1 MTKRGLGIVGVVL
14 GLLLPQSAGAQEFL
28 KDKTRAEGI
37 GIKTGDLELHPG
49 IAGELGYDS
58 NWFLRSNKTGGNL
71 INGAPSAPPIGSGLL
86 RITPSLS
93 LATIGAARRE
103 GEGGVGQAP
112 SLVFRAGL
120 AATYREFFGEEQIR
134 KQRNVS
140 GGADLR
146 LDILPQRPW
155 GGAIFANYGR
165 IIQPTVIGN
174 PDLSFNRDDV
184 GAGAEVIAT
193 PGGGTLDWRLG
204 YQFRATIFEDVEGK
218 GFDNIT
224 HEANTR
230 GRWKFRP
237 RTALLYDATLRFINY
252 ADQGNGLHNSTPV
265 RARVGMSGLI
275 TSRLSLLAMVGYGAS
290 FYETTRPTVQQFDSV
305 IGQVEAKLFL
315 TGNPGADQPG
325 AVSLALSSL
334 AIGYARDF
342 QNSYLGDFYTSDRGY
357 AKISYFFAGRAL
369 IALEGGVGAIEYP
382 TLFYVDGTQRNPSFT
397 DVRADATL
405 FGEYRITETFAVNLT
420 GRYTQ
425 NFSST
430 QLALQPGAGAVG
442 TANVYDMSWQR
453 LEAFAGV
460 RWFM

>member
-14 GLLLPQSAGAQEFL
+14 GLLVPQSASAQEFL

-49 IAGELGYDS
+49 IAGEIGYDS
-58 NWFLRSNKTGGNL
+58 NWFLRSNKTGANI
-71 INGAPSAPPIGSGLL
+71 INGAPATSPDGAGML

-93 LATIGAARRE
+93 LGTITGARRE
-103 GEGGVGQAP
+103 GDAAAEPPKVI
-112 SLVFRAGL
+112 FRAGL
-120 AATYREFFGEEQIR
+120 SATYREFFGDEQIR

-204 YQFRATIFEDVEGK
+204 YQFRATIFEDTEGS
-218 GFDNIT
+218 GFNNVT

-252 ADQGNGLHNSTPV
+252 SDQNNGLQNSTPV
-265 RARVGMSGLI
+265 RARIGMSGLI
-275 TSRLSLLAMVGYGAS
+275 TPRFSLLAMVGYGAS
-290 FYETTRPTVQQFDSV
+290 FYQTVRPTVQQFDSV

-325 AVSLALSSL
+325 SVSLALSSL
-334 AIGYARDF
+334 AVGYSRDF
-342 QNSYLGDFYTSDRGY
+342 QNSYLGNFYTSDRGY
-357 AKISYFFAGRAL
+357 AKLSYFFAGRAL

-382 TLFYVDGTQRNPSFT
+382 TLFYPDGTFRNSSFT
-397 DVRADATL
+397 DIRADATL
-405 FGEYRITETFAVNLT
+405 FGEYRITETFAINAT

-425 NFSST
+425 NISNT
-430 QLALQPGAGAVG
+430 QLPLQPAGGV
-442 TANVYDMSWQR
+442 TAGQVYDMNWQR
-453 LEAFAGV
+453 FEAFIGA